1 MELSLLSLRRL
12 DACQPRRIVCANV
25 AREDAHMVEVLELV
39 LVVGLG
45 GACLVGVGAV
55 SVLRKGLT
63 RAPLSAFALMLAQ
76 LPLLLSAWMASR
88 VTSEAFAAAA
98 AVGFGIASLGVLVL
112 RCVWLLIAGSSLSLL
127 AVGLFSLGL
136 LPLPFARAESESL
149 RRPASARRTAFLLA
163 LAAVGV
169 IAAGALFEYTRQTV
183 DIVKIV
189 VMSDGRTA
197 EGKAAAQRYEVLTIK
212 GSQGIAAASSRIA
225 RGTVLGSAGAPFL
238 IVVVFGAA
246 LVGAIVAWPARAS
259 RGGAA
264 LWLVVCLLFCAVS
277 LFWVARLG
285 MEARALLAHPPSAS
299 APA

>member
-1 MELSLLSLRRL
+1 
-12 DACQPRRIVCANV
+12 
-25 AREDAHMVEVLELV
+25 MVEVLELL

-63 RAPLSAFALMLAQ
+63 RAPLSAFALLLAQ
-76 LPLLLSAWMASR
+76 LPLLLAAWMASR

-98 AVGFGIASLGVLVL
+98 AVGFGFASFGVLVL

-136 LPLPFARAESESL
+136 LPLPFARAEADSL

-163 LAAVGV
+163 LAAVGI
-169 IAAGALFEYTRQTV
+169 IAAGTLFEYTRQTV

-225 RGTVLGSAGAPFL
+225 RGTSSARPGRRSCSSSCAAPRSS
-238 IVVVFGAA
+238 
-246 LVGAIVAWPARAS
+246 ARSS
-259 RGGAA
+259 RGPCGPHEAAAA

-285 MEARALLAHPPSAS
+285 MEARGLLAHPPSAS